1 MIVKGMQGPGHPG
14 ETTYLSQKSAGMGKQ
29 ELKNSTQPVQNL
41 GGALDYPLSTAGNE
55 MSADFGNNTLN
66 DSLLKN
72 HLRSS
77 AIVPDSSK
85 LAYN

>member
-1 MIVKGMQGPGHPG
+1 
-14 ETTYLSQKSAGMGKQ
+14 MGG
-29 ELKNSTQPVQNL
+29 T
-41 GGALDYPLSTAGNE
+41 LDYPLSTVGNE

-77 AIVPDSSK
+77 VIVPDSSK
-85 LAYN
+85 AAYNQGITNSLLQTYAHPAGNNGNYQNILSDRPKTSM

>member
-1 MIVKGMQGPGHPG
+1 
-14 ETTYLSQKSAGMGKQ
+14 
-29 ELKNSTQPVQNL
+29 
-41 GGALDYPLSTAGNE
+41 

-66 DSLLKN
+66 DSLFKN

-85 LAYN
+85 VAYN